1 MKALPPN
8 LRPIP
13 LRVRPAPFEP
23 AYGLLGRLAVRHGY
37 SASRAFVADMAF
49 GIADFVHELEC
60 GRRLAELACL
70 AGLAKATIAAST
82 MVTDQAG
89 ILWIGTERVDVAA
102 NHRAVSAAGR
112 VCPCCLRIDLETRDG
127 PEVCRPHRRIWWDL
141 TGVVSCPVHGVLLLD
156 VCPNCGSSPSRVPTS
171 PRHCRCGHDLAGLA
185 TLPLDDADLMA
196 DRYLVGRLGG
206 VGASAHPLFDRM
218 PLHDPAL
225 AMLRIGRAGLLGAR
239 GLPFRKDITEPA
251 LWAKMASIG
260 FREAAPN
267 ES

>member
-112 VCPCCLRIDLETRDG
+112 VCPCCLRIDLEMGDG
-127 PEVCRPHRRIWWDL
+127 PESCRPHRRIWWDL

-185 TLPLDDADLMA
+185 TLPLDDSDLMA
-196 DRYLVGRLGG
+196 DRYLVGRLG
-206 VGASAHPLFDRM
+206 ASTVRSH
-218 PLHDPAL
+218 AL
-225 AMLRIGRAGLLGAR
+225 ARRRPGYAADRTGRFVGGERSAVKERHHRSGALGKNGIDR
-239 GLPFRKDITEPA
+239 V
-251 LWAKMASIG
+251 S
-260 FREAAPN
+260 
-267 ES
+267 